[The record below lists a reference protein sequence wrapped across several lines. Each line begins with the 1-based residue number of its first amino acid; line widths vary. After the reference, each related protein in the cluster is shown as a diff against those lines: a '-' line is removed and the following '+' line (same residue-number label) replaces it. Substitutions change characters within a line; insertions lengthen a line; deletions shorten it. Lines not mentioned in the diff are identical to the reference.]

1 VSPWLIT
8 TTAWPAT
15 AVLVS
20 AMARVVGDPATPVVT
35 TAVLVLAG
43 AVLPLRVLARRRRD
57 RRSPS

>member
-20 AMARVVGDPATPVVT
+20 VMARVVGNPATGVT
-35 TAVLVLAG
+35 TAALVVAG
-43 AVLPLRVLARRRRD
+43 AVLPLRVRVRLRQD
-57 RRSPS
+57 RRSAS